1 MRRNGRSMF
10 TTADKTEKGIKAYLL
25 SRCLVNEPP
34 AITQGFEHEIDVVEL
49 VSGAALARRHAG
61 DVCHGA
67 IQAIEGE
74 EVVPPSH
81 AGALVLEG
89 CAVDVHC
96 SIVVRK

>member
-1 MRRNGRSMF
+1 ML
-10 TTADKTEKGIKAYLL
+10 TTSETEKGKKACLL

-34 AITQGFEHEIDVVEL
+34 AITQGLEHEVDVMEL
-49 VSGAALARRHAG
+49 VSGAALPRRHAG
-61 DVCHGA
+61 DVCYGA

-81 AGALVLEG
+81 AGAFVLEG

-96 SIVVRK
+96 SIVMRK